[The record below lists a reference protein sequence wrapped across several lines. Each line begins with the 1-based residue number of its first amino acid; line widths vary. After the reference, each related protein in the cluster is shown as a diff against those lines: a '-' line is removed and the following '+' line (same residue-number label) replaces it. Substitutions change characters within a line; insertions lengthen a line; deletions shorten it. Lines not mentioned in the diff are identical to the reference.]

1 MEGPIQ
7 LLGTVIEAL
16 PDNVFQV
23 KLPNGHVVLGRPS
36 GQLRKSPVVIQVGDS
51 VQVEL
56 SPYDLTRGKITGR
69 QP

>member
-7 LLGTVIEAL
+7 LRGTVIEEL
-16 PDNVFQV
+16 PDDMFQV
-23 KLPNGHVVLGRPS
+23 KLPNGHVVISRPS
-36 GQLRKSPVVIQVGDS
+36 GQLRKSSIHLQVGDS

-56 SPYDLTRGKITGR
+56 SHYDLSRARITGR